1 MTAKSPTSVRPAPAA
16 RRPVEVDD
24 ARPLTNRGRRT
35 RQRLLESAEV
45 VFTRDG
51 YLDAKI
57 TDIAATAGVASGS
70 FYTYFDSKE
79 SIFRTVIRDVIDRL
93 YASATV
99 PHDVDHEP
107 QVRVEHATR
116 AYVRAYREHAGLLAI
131 LEQVATFN
139 PGFRDMRREIRQ
151 TFRNRT
157 EKGLRRLQREG
168 QIAPTLS
175 PKCAAEALGS
185 MVSNFCYVSFVLG
198 EVYSEEEAVR
208 TLTELWV
215 RGIGLVPLLQNQ
227 RGPAVTAEH

>member
-1 MTAKSPTSVRPAPAA
+1 MTAKSPTSLRPAPAA
-16 RRPVEVDD
+16 GPPPAADD
-24 ARPLTNRGRRT
+24 PRPLTNRGRRT
-35 RQRLLESAEV
+35 RQRLLEAAEV

-79 SIFRTVIRDVIDRL
+79 SIFRTVIRDVIDQM

-99 PHDVDHEP
+99 PHDVEHEP

-116 AYVRAYREHAGLLAI
+116 AYVRAYQEHAGLLAI

-151 TFRNRT
+151 TFRART
-157 EKGLRRLQREG
+157 EKGLHRLQQEG
-168 QIAPTLS
+168 KVAPTLS

-208 TLTELWV
+208 TLTEIWV
-215 RGIGLVPLLQNQ
+215 RGIGLVPSPESTT
-227 RGPAVTAEH
+227 G